1 VRASEF
7 EVEVLPA
14 ESVSVTVTFQIPS
27 ESVDNEQLPEDK
39 VHETLVDPAF
49 VAVTI
54 AVPAKVPETLISG
67 VLSLVKLSVGEL
79 PRSEVD
85 ARSGVAGVAI
95 VLALITRPVNADE
108 AGESI
113 PLTLWTAV
121 TEYVPFASGV
131 VKVQLPVV
139 ALAVNEQVTG
149 EPVAGVAVS
158 VISAPEVKDES
169 SKVGVVSAVV
179 LSEFDEPVSDAAC
192 KSGELEVGTV
202 VVIAIIETDEEFAFP
217 SSTITYAL

>member
-67 VLSLVKLSVGEL
+67 VLSLVKLSVEEL
-79 PRSEVD
+79 PRSEAD

-131 VKVQLPVV
+131 VKVQLPVI

-149 EPVAGVAVS
+149 DPVAGVAVS
-158 VISAPEVKDES
+158 VTSAPDVNDES
-169 SKVGVVSAVV
+169 SKVGVVSAVT
-179 LSEFDEPVSDAAC
+179 LSVDDCPVSDAVA
-192 KSGELEVGTV
+192 KSG
-202 VVIAIIETDEEFAFP
+202 TDEVDTEVLNEIGDTSEIFP
-217 SSTITYAL
+217 ALSLTTT